1 MWQWCIGE
9 KGQLKL
15 MQLHLKL
22 VYWLCTGQG
31 LAKWKLETQF
41 GKNSSSMLPLMIP
54 GWVFSCSAKNSDHDT
69 DAICQLQLHK
79 PQINSRLN
87 HKKFFITL
95 EKITLKER
103 RKWKVKAKRVP
114 GWSVYSDGRFWGRC
128 ALPIQTWPS
137 LVTSTLPSL
146 LPLRQGELTHEYWE
160 YTVQNI
166 WSQPKNLIHQRIV
179 YSPLLTLPPGSA
191 QLLWLEWYKIFSC
204 CPRLTLL
211 FAPIHPM

>member
-22 VYWLCTGQG
+22 VYWLCTGLG
-31 LAKWKLETQF
+31 LTKWTQEAQF

-146 LPLRQGELTHEYWE
+146 LPLRQGEVRDMNH
-160 YTVQNI
+160 
-166 WSQPKNLIHQRIV
+166 LIKTPMFPIHKKIV
-179 YSPLLTLPPGSA
+179 
-191 QLLWLEWYKIFSC
+191 FSLC
-204 CPRLTLL
+204 LL
-211 FAPIHPM
+211 FHQVQHSLCDWNDTRSFHVVQGWLHCLLLHIQCKSQSQQ